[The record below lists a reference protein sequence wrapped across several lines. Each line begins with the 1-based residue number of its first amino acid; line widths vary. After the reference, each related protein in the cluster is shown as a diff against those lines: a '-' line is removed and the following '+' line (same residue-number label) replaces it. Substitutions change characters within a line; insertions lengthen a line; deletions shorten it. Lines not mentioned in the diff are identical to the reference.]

1 MNIIDR
7 IFGKKE
13 KSMSENPGRTFTR
26 IMTGDYFGLRNEHA
40 SAEDSFKAK
49 EEKIAQIKELG
60 LVPKYVRYQYNEGLV
75 THNEEDIHAAHV
87 TFQKEEFDPKQNKV
101 HVTEISFIVP
111 KEEFAE
117 FEQMAGVSLK
127 EDFRNLYE
135 SEKVYDGEDRRKA
148 PRPSPF
154 EKL

>member
-26 IMTGDYFGLRNEHA
+26 IMTGDYFGLRSEDA
-40 SAEDSFKAK
+40 STEASQQAKA
-49 EEKIAQIKELG
+49 EKIEQIKVLG
-60 LVPKYVRYQYNEGLV
+60 MTPKFVRFRCKEGKE
-75 THNEEDIHAAHV
+75 TQQDDKITAGHV
-87 TFQKEEFDPKQNKV
+87 TFQKEEYDPKLNKV

-111 KEEFAE
+111 KEEFEE
-117 FEQMAGVSLK
+117 FETMAGVSLK
-127 EDFRNLYE
+127 EDFKNLYE
-135 SEKVYDGEDRRKA
+135 NDSTYNGKERRKT